1 MSKKTISVIGAGS
14 WGTALS
20 IHLARNGHKV
30 NLWVYEKLL
39 CEQIKETKENSIF
52 LPGFNLSD
60 LIYPT
65 NSLEEA
71 IGENNVIL
79 IVVPTSFIRTTA
91 ETMAPLLNPDSVII
105 NAGKGIETNSLCTIR
120 EIFKQTLPPT
130 CHFATLSGPTFATE
144 VARGEPSAIIAAS
157 EEINVSNQVKTFFSS
172 TSLDRKSV
180 V

>member
-1 MSKKTISVIGAGS
+1 MSKKPISVIGAGS

-52 LPGFNLSD
+52 LPGFNLSN

-79 IVVPTSFIRTTA
+79 IVVPTSFIRTIA

-105 NAGKGIETNSLCTIR
+105 NAG
-120 EIFKQTLPPT
+120 
-130 CHFATLSGPTFATE
+130 
-144 VARGEPSAIIAAS
+144 
-157 EEINVSNQVKTFFSS
+157 
-172 TSLDRKSV
+172 
-180 V
+180 